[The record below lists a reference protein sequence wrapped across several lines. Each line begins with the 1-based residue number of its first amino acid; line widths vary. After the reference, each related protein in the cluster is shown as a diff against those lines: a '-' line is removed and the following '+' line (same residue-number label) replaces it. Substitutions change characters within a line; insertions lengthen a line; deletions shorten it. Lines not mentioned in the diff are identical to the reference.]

1 MCVLLVLEGARAELD
16 LTLFSSDD
24 EAQEI
29 NLTDLFWMRIQ
40 NKAVF
45 RACPARVLSPLS
57 PCEWQMLLLN
67 IH

>member
-29 NLTDLFWMRIQ
+29 NLTDLF
-40 NKAVF
+40 
-45 RACPARVLSPLS
+45 
-57 PCEWQMLLLN
+57 
-67 IH
+67 